1 MTFQLP
7 ALAKG
12 NCFTVV
18 VGPLMALAKDQV
30 SRCCLQHCQFGCFC
44 APAAD
49 KSGPLDTSD
58 LTILHINMCS
68 TALLPKQLQN
78 AAAMS

>member
-30 SRCCLQHCQFGCFC
+30 ITSSMHVWYSCNSWPDPLLYSRSFVAQSQL
-44 APAAD
+44 
-49 KSGPLDTSD
+49 
-58 LTILHINMCS
+58 CS
-68 TALLPKQLQN
+68 L
-78 AAAMS
+78 